1 MKETK
6 TETPKAPEPAPVKK
20 EEEKAPVIKK
30 EESKNAEAPSPTV
43 KRNSSE
49 VLDAAV
55 KKEFE
60 ASCRENSFIL
70 KFINPTD
77 RLQKVSYVR
86 APDGV
91 PIIIRFCLFMR
102 AWTPA
107 SVLTSKAMLSGG
119 GIPSS
124 MKLTGAITALTVL
137 SPAGTT
143 SIRV

>member
-86 APDGV
+86 APDGTYRDV
-91 PIIIRFCLFMR
+91 KTRVILPN
-102 AWTPA
+102 
-107 SVLTSKAMLSGG
+107 
-119 GIPSS
+119 SS
-124 MKLTGAITALTVL
+124 WLYFGY
-137 SPAGTT
+137 
-143 SIRV
+143 